1 MGLLAPLATAG
12 GGGRPR
18 LSPAPRTS
26 SRPLG
31 GAEALLEEDMKNTL
45 SFLGSHSF
53 QLAQPANITD
63 THTHTPHPF
72 FSPLAVSPFISTRL
86 VPVSDSVL
94 MLLNCVERRNACAD
108 PLLGYA
114 GHDEGASVRSTST
127 WKWAAPASFPVACF
141 WGFYFFCLF
150 FSFAIQMIF
159 LLCGGH

>member
-18 LSPAPRTS
+18 LSTAPRTS

-45 SFLGSHSF
+45 SFLGSHRF
-53 QLAQPANITD
+53 QLAQPANNTD
-63 THTHTPHPF
+63 SAPPPHPLF
-72 FSPLAVSPFISTRL
+72 FPRLAVSLFISTRL

-94 MLLNCVERRNACAD
+94 MLLNCVERRNPCAD

-114 GHDEGASVRSTST
+114 GHDEGASVRSTSA
-127 WKWAAPASFPVACF
+127 WKWAAPASFSVACF
-141 WGFYFFCLF
+141 WGGVFCLF
-150 FSFAIQMIF
+150 FSFAIQIIF